1 MLNAKRYF
9 YSFFL
14 TSFLYG
20 LVFTGV
26 LYSYDT
32 LFIKNRVKEKTIN
45 LNFVSLVEQEKI
57 VKKESIVKKEV
68 PQKEVPQ
75 KEVEEKKISKKV
87 IKKKIIKNKVLKK
100 EAVKKVVEKK
110 IITKKHEKE
119 EKKIVEKEQEFIQ
132 KSIKKTYEQDF
143 LNEHLK
149 QIVVLIQ
156 KNIKYP
162 KRAKRLN
169 IQGKVLIRFKI
180 LTNGKIRE
188 VESISGHTLLIK
200 SSIEAIEKASKAFPK
215 VKKDIV
221 IKVPI
226 QYTLT

>member
-57 VKKESIVKKEV
+57 VKKEPTVKKEV
-68 PQKEVPQ
+68 PK

-87 IKKKIIKNKVLKK
+87 IKKKIIKKKVLKK

-110 IITKKHEKE
+110 IITKKTEKE

-180 LTNGKIRE
+180 LTNGEIRE
-188 VESISGHTLLIK
+188 IKSISGHTLLIK
-200 SSIEAIEKASKAFPK
+200 SSLEAIEKASKSFPK

>member
-1 MLNAKRYF
+1 MLNFKRYF

-26 LYSYDT
+26 LYSYDS
-32 LFIKNRVKEKTIN
+32 LVIKNKIKEKTIN

-57 VKKESIVKKEV
+57 VKKEPFVKQEPPKKEV
-68 PQKEVPQ
+68 EQ
-75 KEVEEKKISKKV
+75 KKISKKI
-87 IKKKIIKNKVLKK
+87 IKKKVLKK
-100 EAVKKVVEKK
+100 QTIKKVDKKK
-110 IITKKHEKE
+110 IITKKP
-119 EKKIVEKEQEFIQ
+119 EKKVKEVVKKEQEFIQ
-132 KSIKKTYEQDF
+132 KSVKKTYEQDF
-143 LNEHLK
+143 LNENLK
-149 QIVVLIQ
+149 KIVILIQ

-169 IQGKVLIRFKI
+169 IQGKVMVKFKI
-180 LTNGKIRE
+180 LTNGEIRE
-188 VESISGHTLLIK
+188 IESISGHSLLIK
-200 SSIEAIEKASKAFPK
+200 SSIEAIEKASKEFPK
-215 VKKDIV
+215 VKKEIV

>member
-57 VKKESIVKKEV
+57 VKKEPVIKKEV
-68 PQKEVPQ
+68 PK

-87 IKKKIIKNKVLKK
+87 IKKKVLKK

-110 IITKKHEKE
+110 IITKKPEKE
-119 EKKIVEKEQEFIQ
+119 EKKIVKKEQEFIQ

-180 LTNGKIRE
+180 LTNGEIRE
-188 VESISGHTLLIK
+188 IKSISGHTLLIK
-200 SSIEAIEKASKAFPK
+200 SSLEAIEKASKAFPK

>member
-32 LFIKNRVKEKTIN
+32 LFIKNRVKGKTIN

-57 VKKESIVKKEV
+57 VKKEPVIKKEV
-68 PQKEVPQ
+68 PKKEL
-75 KEVEEKKISKKV
+75 EGKKISKKV
-87 IKKKIIKNKVLKK
+87 IKKKVLKK

-119 EKKIVEKEQEFIQ
+119 EKKIVKKEQEFIQ

-180 LTNGKIRE
+180 LTNGEIRE

-215 VKKDIV
+215 VKKEIV

>member
-57 VKKESIVKKEV
+57 VKKEPIVK
-68 PQKEVPQ
+68 KEVPQ

-200 SSIEAIEKASKAFPK
+200 SSIEAIEKASKTFPK